1 MEMLD
6 CFRLWVF
13 AVREVEV
20 GVYSL
25 PEVSSGLGELGG
37 KSPAESRSVVFEV
50 TCVSVRGSG
59 TLPRAR
65 VVIGIIEGL
74 QRAGL

>member
-6 CFRLWVF
+6 CFRLCVF
-13 AVREVEV
+13 AVREVDV

-25 PEVSSGLGELGG
+25 TEPSSELGELGG
-37 KSPAESRSVVFEV
+37 TAGSRSVVFEV